1 MIADQIG
8 NRVYLPHAE
17 AMRPQTRVLYEAAG
31 LTAEQIQVIST
42 ASPKGEYL
50 LQTEELTRLVSLRLE
65 GDALRLCGASSP
77 ADLARAQAL
86 LGRGVRPGEGFTRA
100 WLAQTTAEWL
110 AEQGV
115 ATLQAAG

>member
-1 MIADQIG
+1 M
-8 NRVYLPHAE
+8 NRVLGF
-17 AMRPQTRVLYEAAG
+17 VLVAIALAAS
-31 LTAEQIQVIST
+31 APRAAQV
-42 ASPKGEYL
+42 
-50 LQTEELTRLVSLRLE
+50 QTEELTRLVSLRLE